1 MYKKSS
7 QSNGKKS
14 ASKKKFCEK
23 SAESHL
29 MWRWNCGLPFE
40 PTHKMWT
47 FENRTNS
54 YTSKNLQSY
63 NRKTKTG
70 EKSYWLHFKHLTA
83 KHVAAQEI
91 KNSSQLMQL
100 LYQQPAQTI
109 ETLFNYLSEIIYL
122 NVTWIKDGF
131 QKTSFWRRLKKHFAF
146 KLLEILKYNLP

>member
-1 MYKKSS
+1 MEK
-7 QSNGKKS
+7 NLPR
-14 ASKKKFCEK
+14 KKFCEK
-23 SAESHL
+23 SAESHF

-40 PTHKMWT
+40 
-47 FENRTNS
+47 TNAQNVNIRGQN
-54 YTSKNLQSY
+54 TSKNLQCY

-146 KLLEILKYNLP
+146 KLLEILKLILTCLLKDNLP